1 MLTLG
6 SEEEIADL
14 REAYVKTKGSIEGI
28 LSEIPHST
36 VDDEAR
42 FIAILTPLV
51 ASKELPSFRQW
62 DKDIKDTKGKEKRKK
77 KADKEAEQAEQHAK
91 DLGVWDEFYGTGKE
105 GKRKTKGKGKA
116 KEDDA
121 VDETAL
127 QAIILRRAEKRGN
140 IFDGLLAKYGGGDGV
155 EEDMEELPKT
165 KKKRKGKAEEE
176 EDMEDVEPPKKRS
189 RMAAATKGSR
199 NAAAGHSRKGRKARG

>member
-1 MLTLG
+1 M
-6 SEEEIADL
+6 
-14 REAYVKTKGSIEGI
+14 
-28 LSEIPHST
+28 
-36 VDDEAR
+36 DDEAR

-105 GKRKTKGKGKA
+105 GKRKTKGKGKG

-199 NAAAGHSRKGRKARG
+199 NAAAGHSRRGRKARG